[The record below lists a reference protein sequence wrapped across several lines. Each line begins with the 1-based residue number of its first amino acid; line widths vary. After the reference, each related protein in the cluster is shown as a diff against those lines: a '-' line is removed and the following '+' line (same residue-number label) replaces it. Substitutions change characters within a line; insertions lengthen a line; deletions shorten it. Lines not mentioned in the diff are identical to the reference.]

1 MILIAIGRPGNHT
14 RPKGFTAD
22 TSGVVVIKAMKRNTP
37 QQVSIQ
43 FPVDIYIL
51 LDSYNLSNIV
61 AV

>member
-37 QQVSIQ
+37 QQVSLYPQ
-43 FPVDIYIL
+43 FQLIDIYI
-51 LDSYNLSNIV
+51 YIYIV
-61 AV
+61 G